1 MNQKS
6 ISVVIPNYN
15 GRKLLE
21 ENLPSVYKA
30 LEYCKAEY
38 EIIIADDCST
48 DDSVAFLKDRYPE
61 IILLINEVNKG
72 FSPTINLGIKAA
84 TKDLVFALN
93 NDVMLTPE
101 YFVDQFRYFDSE
113 NTFGVMGKIIGLTDH
128 KTQDTAKYPYIK
140 GATIKGTI
148 NYSLENSSK
157 SFWIPSFFLS
167 GANSLVDRKKLFTLG
182 GFDEIYAPFYNEDL
196 DLGIKAWRLGWK
208 CYYEP
213 EAVCLHPNSATISKY
228 HKSKKIKVTSFRNKV
243 LLHLIHLEGLYLFLY
258 NIQLFFNLALKI
270 LSFKFYYITALNEVA
285 LRKKDI
291 AATRM
296 KINELGKFSGT
307 KKSLPAVV
315 KEIRRQLSGKKII
328 KF

>member
-15 GRKLLE
+15 GKKLLE

-48 DDSVAFLKDRYPE
+48 DDSIAFLKGSYPE

-101 YFVDQFRYFDSE
+101 YFVNQFRYFDSE

-148 NYSLENSSK
+148 NYSLENSSQ

-167 GANSLVDRKKLFTLG
+167 GANSLVDRKKIFALG

-243 LLHLIHLEGLYLFLY
+243 LLHQIHLEGLYLFLY
-258 NIQLFFNLALKI
+258 NIQLFFNLTFKI
-270 LSFKFYYITALNEVA
+270 LSFKFYYIKALNEVI
-285 LRKKDI
+285 LRKKEI

-296 KINELGKFSGT
+296 KINELAKFSGT
-307 KKSLPAVV
+307 KKSLPTVI
-315 KEIRRQLSGKKII
+315 KEIRRQLSTKKII

>member
-15 GRKLLE
+15 GKKLLE
-21 ENLPSVYKA
+21 ENLPSVYDA
-30 LEYCKAEY
+30 LEYCHAEY

-48 DDSVAFLKDRYPE
+48 DDSISFLRERYPE

-101 YFVDQFRYFDSE
+101 YFVNQFRYFDSE
-113 NTFGVMGKIIGLTDH
+113 NTFGVMGKIIGMTDH
-128 KTQDTAKYPYIK
+128 KTQDTAKYPFIK
-140 GATIKGTI
+140 IASIKGTI
-148 NYSLENSSK
+148 NYYIENNSE
-157 SFWIPSFFLS
+157 SFRIPSFFLS
-167 GANSLVDRKKLFTLG
+167 GANSLVDRKKLFALG

-213 EAVCLHPNSATISKY
+213 KAVCLHPNSATISKY

-243 LLHLIHLEGLYLFLY
+243 LLHLIHLEGLYLFAYIL
-258 NIQLFFNLALKI
+258 QVFFNLTFKI
-270 LSFKFYYITALNEVA
+270 LSFKFYYIKALKEVVR
-285 LRKKDI
+285 RKDAI
-291 AATRM
+291 SATRM
-296 KINELGKFSGT
+296 KINELAKISGT
-307 KKSLPAVV
+307 KQSLPAVV
-315 KEIRRQLSGKKII
+315 KEIRRQLSGKKIV